1 MAAALAEC
9 EGMKDVCPVWFVCM
23 KLGVLPPVL
32 HNACGNSSHT
42 PGSEAHPDWNMRELQ
57 YWTHDIRMPDYRVW
71 WDCSDGSCTWT
82 APGVGWKRQHKGKGK
97 GKDKGK
103 TGKGGKGY

>member
-1 MAAALAEC
+1 
-9 EGMKDVCPVWFVCM
+9 M